1 MHIRKYLGLAVFP
14 LFFASCSLLSAAS
27 YSWNF
32 TGTGGTNCP
41 VTYGRNSCA
50 NPGNSMT
57 FTATTPGGPTIKA
70 TVTAWYV
77 NSTGTLQSATLGQY
91 SSGLGVCYAT
101 ENCSGSNQQINNDAD
116 NEFLLF
122 QFTTPVDPTSIT
134 IKSTSNGGMGVSYW
148 LGNAPLHTSS
158 INLPEHGHDGFAV
171 ERLVSGS
178 QNNLNA
184 ASGSGENT
192 RAIDFSGAPSTP
204 VNAVLFGAMYGYSG
218 DDFDISSMV
227 GGTFAASVPE
237 PASIFLLFTVIVAAL
252 RISRRRQV
260 RGSKGQFDRTALT

>member
-1 MHIRKYLGLAVFP
+1 MRIGKYLGLVVFP
-14 LFFASCSLLSAAS
+14 IFFAFCPSLSAAS

-32 TGTGGTNCP
+32 TGSGGTNCP
-41 VTYGRNSCA
+41 VTSGRSSCA
-50 NPGNSMT
+50 DPGNSMT
-57 FTATTPGGPTIKA
+57 FTPTTPGAPTIKA

-101 ENCSGSNQQINNDAD
+101 GDCSGSNQQINNDAD

-148 LGNAPLHTSS
+148 LGSTTYQS
-158 INLPEHGHDGFAV
+158 INLSNMDMTDSLSTLGF
-171 ERLVSGS
+171 GS

-184 ASGSGENT
+184 PGKGNT